1 MNRYKSIVLVL
12 FTLLM
17 AWTSIAQVKVE
28 RQHRIKKNQFPQVA
42 HEFIKEKLKDVKNI
56 RFYKET
62 DTSKVSYEAKFKKD
76 KLFYGLGFDEYG
88 KLQDI
93 VIIINILDI
102 PKQTWTNITLVLKE
116 KFSKY
121 KVRQMQQR
129 YPVTSNQ
136 NIDITLK
143 NAFQNLMIPSIN
155 YELLVSGKIDDERM
169 DYELL
174 FSANGDFV
182 RMKESLPANYDHV
195 LY

>member
-1 MNRYKSIVLVL
+1 MNRYKSIVIVLV
-12 FTLLM
+12 TLLM

-28 RQHRIKKNQFPQVA
+28 RQHRIKKTQFPQVA
-42 HEFIKEKLKDVKNI
+42 HEFMKEKLKDLKNI

-93 VIIINILDI
+93 VIIIKYLDI
-102 PKQTWTNITLVLKE
+102 PKETWTNITLVLEE
-116 KFSKY
+116 KFNKY
-121 KVRQMQQR
+121 KVRQMQQQ
-129 YPVTSNQ
+129 YPVTSSQ

>member
-1 MNRYKSIVLVL
+1 MNRYKNIVIVLV
-12 FTLLM
+12 TLLM

-28 RQHRIKKNQFPQVA
+28 RQHRIKKTQFPPVA
-42 HEFIKEKLKDVKNI
+42 HEFMKEKLKDVKNI

-88 KLQDI
+88 ELKDI
-93 VIIINILDI
+93 VIIIKYLDI
-102 PKQTWTNITLVLKE
+102 PKEAWTNITIVLEE
-116 KFSKY
+116 KFNKY
-121 KVRQMQQR
+121 KVRQIQQQ
-129 YPVTSNQ
+129 YPVTSSQ

-182 RMKESLPANYDHV
+182 NMKESLPANYDHV